1 MVMIRSG
8 TVVLLALALVACSTA
23 LEPRIQS
30 RPTDAARMHHVTKK
44 VVQNP
49 GQQWVTFQLP
59 GYNQPTGIVNGY
71 DGATWLAISLGC
83 APTCGGLIA
92 RYAMDGSYTSY
103 PMPNNRVPFNIV
115 RGPAGLLWFTE
126 ENDDKIGSISSSG
139 AIVEYSLRLSGSAP
153 NSITRGSDGKA
164 WFTEVNANKVGR
176 ISSSGVIKEFPVPSQ
191 PNAGLFDITNGP
203 DGNVWFTESTTGKI
217 GRITPKGKI
226 TEFPIGGKPSWITT
240 GPDHNLWIVDTVNNQ
255 IIRATTSGISTK
267 FQIPT
272 AQSGAGNIVVGPDKK
287 MWFGEYSCLADNIAS
302 VTTRGV
308 IKEYPFA
315 PNNPCTGS
323 YLYVS
328 KGSDGNLWST
338 VVGVIDVYLL
348 AQISTDPQT
357 ISLMVGQNQNLTVAE
372 PRYHSAFGASSSND
386 LVATVAANGP
396 NAFIVSAVGTGSCVI
411 VISDNIGNSV
421 PVPVVVN

>member
-287 MWFGEYSCLADNIAS
+287 MWFGEYRCLADNIAS
-302 VTTRGV
+302 RGV